1 MRNTFEDP
9 STAATAG
16 SSVEGGAMAGGPM
29 TSTSLEEMPA
39 SWRWQRPGRVRI
51 GSEAHKELF
60 CRMLLDT
67 YDPYKPAIIPWPEL
81 SEPELV
87 RLTGLPFWSVAVETE
102 GETAQRMQSFAET
115 IADPLLN
122 EAVSLNAFE
131 ERRHKDVLHNMIRFY
146 GIEIDPEPAFAAP
159 ANPQG
164 AFILTGYGECFDSF
178 FAFGLFKIAKD
189 SGYFAPALIDVFEP
203 VIQEEARH
211 ILFFVNWVRYLQHR
225 RFILL
230 RPEIVARRFHA
241 VAQKAWNRLSLAR
254 GLDGN
259 NNADMT
265 MKGHEAMGIDLTPR
279 AFMEICL
286 AENDRRLGCYDER
299 LLRPQFMPRLVR
311 LALPFLK

>member
-1 MRNTFEDP
+1 
-9 STAATAG
+9 
-16 SSVEGGAMAGGPM
+16 M
-29 TSTSLEEMPA
+29 TSTSIDDVPA
-39 SWRWQRPGRVRI
+39 SWRWDRPGRVRV

-67 YDPYKPAIIPWPEL
+67 YDPYKPAVIPWPEL
-81 SEPELV
+81 EGPELA
-87 RLTGLPFWSVAVETE
+87 RLTGLPFWSIAVETE
-102 GETAQRMQSFAET
+102 GVTALRMQTFAET
-115 IADPLLN
+115 IADPLIS

-131 ERRHKDVLHNMIRFY
+131 ERRHKEVLHNMIRFY
-146 GIEIDPEPAFAAP
+146 GIEIDPEPDYVPP

-178 FAFGLFKIAKD
+178 FAFGLFKIARD
-189 SGYFAPALIDVFEP
+189 SGYFAPELVEVFEP

-211 ILFFVNWVRYLQHR
+211 ILFFVNWVRYLQR
-225 RFILL
+225 QRFILL
-230 RPEIVARRFHA
+230 RPEIVARRFVA
-241 VAQKAWNRLSLAR
+241 VARKAWNRLSLAR
-254 GLDGN
+254 DLDGN

-265 MKGHEAMGIDLTPR
+265 LKGHEAMGIELSPR
-279 AFMEICL
+279 GFMEVCL